1 VGVSS
6 FLFGQSPRYY
16 KILTV
21 VSLLVLVG
29 LIMVLSSSAT
39 DSIRNGNNGF
49 TVFLSQG
56 RSAIL
61 GVVMMVIASQ
71 LSFDWLRRQIT
82 LIFASAIGLQL
93 ITLVFGYSV
102 GGNKNWL
109 KIGPITL
116 QPSEIL
122 KLAMIL
128 YLAEYLT
135 QNHRDRE
142 FSKTWIKP
150 TVMSFVAIGT
160 VVLGSDLGTGLV
172 MAAIMLGV

>member
-1 VGVSS
+1 LLNRLKDRLTSTTRVGVSS

-16 KILTV
+16 KILSV

-39 DSIRNGNNGF
+39 DSIRAGNNGF

-61 GVVMMVIASQ
+61 GVVGMVVASQ
-71 LSFDWLRRQIT
+71 LSFDWLRRQIPIIFGLALFLQLLT
-82 LIFASAIGLQL
+82 LAIGTS
-93 ITLVFGYSV
+93 I

-109 KIGPITL
+109 KLGPITI

-128 YLAEYLT
+128 FLADYLAKNKNDL
-135 QNHRDRE
+135 D
-142 FSKTWIKP
+142 FSYTWRFP
-150 TVMSFVAIGT
+150 TAVSLSLIH
-160 VVLGSDLGTGLV
+160 
-172 MAAIMLGV
+172 I